1 MAERVTR
8 PAELGRLG
16 SHLRGRPRNGTFLAW
31 DREDDGLDLS
41 ALGFWRAL
49 RAPRLCLQG
58 LGSGCTER
66 SVGQRLRR
74 AGCGGHGGPSEPGN
88 TPWLPPRSALALARF
103 QVRQAEGLRLP
114 CRAGPSC
121 GGLRRA
127 VSGPGRA
134 GVLVAVPPSALH
146 LPGVSLLSL
155 TLTNSQTLLQQ
166 NGFIWKKQSI
176 AIPDMCNDKPHT
188 NPKKQ
193 RRPAF
198 FYGLGR
204 GCPKPRVH
212 WRNPNIGSIVASHWL
227 RFGSLSLAEL
237 LPGRGLFFLLLR

>member
-1 MAERVTR
+1 M
-8 PAELGRLG
+8 
-16 SHLRGRPRNGTFLAW
+16 
-31 DREDDGLDLS
+31 S

-146 LPGVSLLSL
+146 LPGVSLPVPDL
-155 TLTNSQTLLQQ
+155 N
-166 NGFIWKKQSI
+166 KQSDTSP
-176 AIPDMCNDKPHT
+176 AKWVYLEKTKHCNSRH
-188 NPKKQ
+188 
-193 RRPAF
+193 
-198 FYGLGR
+198 
-204 GCPKPRVH
+204 V
-212 WRNPNIGSIVASHWL
+212 
-227 RFGSLSLAEL
+227 
-237 LPGRGLFFLLLR
+237 

>member
-121 GGLRRA
+121 GGLRRRL
-127 VSGPGRA
+127 GPGSGWRSGGRSPLSTA
-134 GVLVAVPPSALH
+134 PSRGLTPVPDL
-146 LPGVSLLSL
+146 
-155 TLTNSQTLLQQ
+155 N
-166 NGFIWKKQSI
+166 KQSDTSP
-176 AIPDMCNDKPHT
+176 AKWVYLEKTKHCNSRH
-188 NPKKQ
+188 
-193 RRPAF
+193 
-198 FYGLGR
+198 
-204 GCPKPRVH
+204 V
-212 WRNPNIGSIVASHWL
+212 
-227 RFGSLSLAEL
+227 
-237 LPGRGLFFLLLR
+237 